1 MQESQIMKGR
11 AAPAFGPPGFT
22 LIELLVVI
30 AILGVLAALLLSA
43 LSQVKRKARSVQ
55 CLNNVRQLT
64 LGYKVAVDDDGDGLL
79 GGNGVVNWV
88 VDNAGVA
95 ERGWICPTAS
105 RISRSLY
112 VAPFTFGT
120 IETAWSYD
128 DWLGN
133 EASRMLGRNGMPD
146 RKMNPNFRAGS
157 YALNHWMLSR
167 VWNDDADVDVTQRWK
182 LFHSEAGI
190 AQTSA
195 TPVLGDGVYYH
206 AGPTASDP
214 APPNLFDGQGGV
226 LTYARMNVFCIPR
239 HGSRPSSAPNPWPS
253 NGRLPGAVNIGF
265 YDGQA
270 EPVPLEGLWQLY
282 WHRDYIPAKRPG
294 SL

>member
-1 MQESQIMKGR
+1 MRKWQITTRSWPES
-11 AAPAFGPPGFT
+11 FGSSAFT

-43 LSQVKRKARSVQ
+43 LSQAKRKARSVQ

-64 LGYKVAVDDDGDGLL
+64 LAYKVSVDDDADGLL

-112 VAPFTFGT
+112 AAPFTSGT

-133 EASRMLGRNGMPD
+133 EASRMLGVNGIPV
-146 RKMNPNFRAGS
+146 RQMNPNFRAGS
-157 YALNHWMLSR
+157 YALNDWMLHR
-167 VWNDDADVDVTQRWK
+167 VWVEEADVDVTERWM

-214 APPNLFDGQGGV
+214 APPNLFDGQGDV
-226 LTYARMNVFCIPR
+226 LTYDRMNTFCIPR

-253 NGRLPGAVNIGF
+253 KGRLPGAVNIGF
-265 YDGQA
+265 YDGHA
-270 EPVPLEGLWQLY
+270 ELVPLEGLWQLY
-282 WHRDYIPAKRPG
+282 WHRDYVPAKRPG
-294 SL
+294 SP